1 MLIII
6 SRTVYQI
13 VQAIFKNSTNISFG
27 HLYISSAVA
36 SCHAVTQ
43 LIPLAKK
50 VEHPVSS
57 EALANKAYLISSHM
71 EFSPSSA
78 AMTPSSRPLTK
89 PGQHCKALSPWAQDE
104 RSCLPSPPPTLF
116 LLSSLALSA
125 AFAF

>member
-6 SRTVYQI
+6 LRTVYQL

-27 HLYISSAVA
+27 HLYISTAGA

-71 EFSPSSA
+71 EF
-78 AMTPSSRPLTK
+78 
-89 PGQHCKALSPWAQDE
+89 
-104 RSCLPSPPPTLF
+104 LPSRAAVTPLLF
-116 LLSSLALSA
+116 L
-125 AFAF
+125 